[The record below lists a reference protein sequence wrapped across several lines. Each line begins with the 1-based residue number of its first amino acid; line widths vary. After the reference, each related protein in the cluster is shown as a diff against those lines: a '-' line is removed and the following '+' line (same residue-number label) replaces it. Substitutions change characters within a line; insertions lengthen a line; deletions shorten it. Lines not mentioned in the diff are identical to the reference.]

1 MPQASQLPKQFSL
14 VTSSL
19 DLVSSN
25 TKGGTLKF
33 SCNAGA
39 DLEILGQSTQGATF
53 TVPMCITTVGKQQ
66 LTLTIVL
73 AYSNGREPA
82 LPDMPLPISYKQKLD
97 LTLSSVAYTY
107 AGSTYNL
114 NMSAGVIGANCP
126 NCPAVSLSPASSLSN
141 PIQLNSGDL
150 QQIVYII
157 PSNGTQLS
165 YALTST
171 SMGGVNGQSWFS
183 VAPASDFGL
192 TGSLTQAGAVPVTIT
207 VVKNNLAPNGPYTG
221 SVTVYTP
228 DSDGVPY
235 PQTIYVAYTNLPT
248 LEVNPSSPLTFSYS
262 PGIPPGNTTLK
273 VTSSNSAITY
283 SIAATTTSG
292 GDWLVVTPSTP
303 PGQTPQPETVSILA
317 SVLGGLATGTYSGV
331 VTFTCASST
340 PCANKS
346 VSVPVTL
353 NVSAAL
359 GSSPTTM
366 SFPYTL
372 GGPLP
377 IAPQNATV
385 TSNGG
390 AIPFTAT
397 ASGAAWLK
405 VGPPTSTA
413 TAGGATEQVSIDSTQ
428 IPTSPGSYM
437 GTVTFTCTTPTFCT
451 NTTSPTVSVTLVV
464 SAAPTLTVSPST
476 LMTFASTPGSPQPAN
491 QTLQVTSSSSS
502 TPITFSASA
511 TTASGGSWLQVSAL
525 SGTTPLTETISIS
538 SSALAIMATGTY
550 SGTITLRCLPSTSCA
565 NSPVTISVT
574 LTVTGTLSASPTSL
588 TFYYTPGGTQPASQ
602 AVTFSSNNGA
612 ISYTAGTP
620 SANWLQVSPTSGVT
634 QQVETFSINTSNV
647 PTAPNT
653 YSASVVFTCASTSS
667 CTSPTTTVNVTLN
680 VTAQPSLISTS
691 LQTFNSCSG
700 SVTPSNQT
708 LQVTSSGAALN
719 YTAAF
724 TPITG
729 GAWLTVSP
737 SSGTTAGIETVTI
750 VNSVAGALTAGT
762 YTGSVVLACNP
773 SNSCSNSPVT
783 VTATLIVSQAAFT
796 VSPLTLNFNGQQD
809 GANPPPQPVTVTS
822 SCPISFTAKAASTEG
837 WLSVS
842 PTSANTPQ
850 TLSVSANIGSLAPN
864 KYTDGTITI
873 SATGATSPPPVTVN
887 LTVAPI
893 LLTATPPSLNFSW
906 ALGTAAPPS
915 QTTTIGTNGAS
926 LSFTTGS
933 CAPWMTVSPLS
944 AGSTPTPLSVSIVTA
959 NVPLPGALTCNM
971 MVTAAAGNSP
981 FAVPVNLNV
990 TPPGDVTI
998 SGQLSGLTGSFADI
1012 TVLLTGSQNMS
1023 TTTTASG
1030 SYSFVVPPG
1039 GNYVVNPYQSE
1050 YSFVPQH
1057 QSFTNLAGNETAS
1070 FTRVVPSDFN
1080 ADGWPDIVW
1089 QSPTA
1094 GSSQVWLM
1102 TQGTTLIGTVPLS
1115 ITAPI
1120 VGVGDFNGD
1129 GNPDIVTQSSGGT
1142 QITFL
1147 GPGGTTVLG
1156 TANVAGITGRVA
1168 AVADLIATAI
1178 PIS

>member
-1 MPQASQLPKQFSL
+1 TSNPTQVQPPNQTLQI
-14 VTSSL
+14 TSS
-19 DLVSSN
+19 
-25 TKGGTLKF
+25 
-33 SCNAGA
+33 
-39 DLEILGQSTQGATF
+39 
-53 TVPMCITTVGKQQ
+53 
-66 LTLTIVL
+66 
-73 AYSNGREPA
+73 
-82 LPDMPLPISYKQKLD
+82 
-97 LTLSSVAYTY
+97 
-107 AGSTYNL
+107 GS
-114 NMSAGVIGANCP
+114 
-126 NCPAVSLSPASSLSN
+126 
-141 PIQLNSGDL
+141 
-150 QQIVYII
+150 
-157 PSNGTQLS
+157 
-165 YALTST
+165 ALTYTATAAST
-171 SMGGVNGQSWFS
+171 GGWLQI
-183 VAPASDFGL
+183 AP
-192 TGSLTQAGAVPVTIT
+192 
-207 VVKNNLAPNGPYTG
+207 
-221 SVTVYTP
+221 
-228 DSDGVPY
+228 
-235 PQTIYVAYTNLPT
+235 
-248 LEVNPSSPLTFSYS
+248 S
-262 PGIPPGNTTLK
+262 PG
-273 VTSSNSAITY
+273 
-283 SIAATTTSG
+283 TTT
-292 GDWLVVTPSTP
+292 
-303 PGQTPQPETVSILA
+303 QTETVSIVS
-317 SVLGGLATGTYSGV
+317 SVLATLPTGSYSGTL
-331 VTFTCASST
+331 TFKCSAST
-340 PCANKS
+340 PCANS
-346 VSVPVTL
+346 PIPPV
-353 NVSAAL
+353 
-359 GSSPTTM
+359 
-366 SFPYTL
+366 
-372 GGPLP
+372 
-377 IAPQNATV
+377 
-385 TSNGG
+385 
-390 AIPFTAT
+390 
-397 ASGAAWLK
+397 
-405 VGPPTSTA
+405 
-413 TAGGATEQVSIDSTQ
+413 
-428 IPTSPGSYM
+428 
-437 GTVTFTCTTPTFCT
+437 
-451 NTTSPTVSVTLVV
+451 
-464 SAAPTLTVSPST
+464 
-476 LMTFASTPGSPQPAN
+476 
-491 QTLQVTSSSSS
+491 
-502 TPITFSASA
+502 
-511 TTASGGSWLQVSAL
+511 
-525 SGTTPLTETISIS
+525 
-538 SSALAIMATGTY
+538 
-550 SGTITLRCLPSTSCA
+550 
-565 NSPVTISVT
+565 SVT

-700 SVTPSNQT
+700 SVTPSTQT

-719 YTAAF
+719 YTASF
-724 TPITG
+724 TPISG
-729 GAWLTVSP
+729 GAWLSVSP

-873 SATGATSPPPVTVN
+873 SATGATNPPPVTVN

-906 ALGTAAPPS
+906 AQGTAAPPA
-915 QTTTIGTNGAS
+915 QTTTIGTNGAP

-944 AGSTPTPLSVSIVTA
+944 AGSTPMPLSVSIVTA
-959 NVPLPGALTCNM
+959 NVALPGALTCNM

-998 SGQLSGLTGSFADI
+998 SGQLSGLTGSFGDI
-1012 TVLLTGSQNMS
+1012 TVLLTGSQTMS

-1050 YSFVPQH
+1050 YSFIPQH

-1156 TANVAGITGRVA
+1156 TASVAGITGRVA
-1168 AVADLIATAI
+1168 AVADFNRDGYPDLVVQDGSGSVTIYYLGGIQGATVISSASVVSSNPWTVVGAGDFNADGNPDLVWQDPVHGSVQIWYMQNNVLVSSLDLTVNNTWLVASVADFNQDGHPDLIWQDPVTGIAQVWFLTGAEGTTLLSTAD
-1178 PIS
+1178 ISKSNTWRIVGPR